1 MRAILMTILL
11 IITAVVV
18 YTSVAEGDD
27 GLNEGVSRTGG
38 AMGQYMKEMS
48 P

>member
-1 MRAILMTILL
+1 MRAILMTLLL

-27 GLNEGVSRTGG
+27 GLNEGVGRTGG
-38 AMGQYMKEMS
+38 AMGEYIKGMS